1 MGGKATDTGS
11 NTGYAGGL
19 TPYAHNLFG
28 SGDTSTSSGPTGL
41 NNLGQQIMK
50 ASNAYSASQGG
61 PTEQAVANIGNALVR
76 RFTQPGSTDHPVP
89 TLFGGPTPTFT
100 LQQTPPTPSGNPFA
114 PGTPMPLF
122 RPTFATPVQTSSP
135 LQSFS
140 PANQVPKL
148 FE

>member
-1 MGGKATDTGS
+1 
-11 NTGYAGGL
+11 
-19 TPYAHNLFG
+19 
-28 SGDTSTSSGPTGL
+28 
-41 NNLGQQIMK
+41 LGQQIMK

-61 PTEQAVANIGNALVR
+61 PTEQAVANIGNALVS

-100 LQQTPPTPSGNPFA
+100 PPVTPPTSGNPFA
-114 PGTPMPLF
+114 PGTPMPQF
-122 RPTFATPVQTSSP
+122 RPTFSSPVQTSSP

-148 FE
+148 FG